1 MLSTQHPRN
10 KYDELKALADKGGVV
25 GIYLMPYLGGAPN
38 QPSKEL
44 VMQHIDH
51 ALKVCGEDHVG
62 IGTDG
67 GIEKVELT
75 PEQEKAFKDDVAH
88 RKAAGVSAPEED
100 RYPYVPDFNGPRK
113 FELIATEL
121 QKRLEPDRQN
131 PELVITSS
139 GVCVLKLAGP
149 SARLAPEAKCQGT
162 TRLAYIS
169 NRLLSVLMALIT
181 DRSNVTF
188 ITPMAEHHISS
199 ENTPG
204 GDKVKNPV

>member
-1 MLSTQHPRN
+1 MNTQGVGVDLSHCGHKTTAEGIAASAKPPLITHTGCNAIHEHPRN
-10 KYDELKALADKGGVV
+10 KYDSELKALADKGGVV

-51 ALKVCGEDHVG
+51 ALKICGEDHVG

-121 QKRLEPDRQN
+121 QKRGYRSATIEK
-131 PELVITSS
+131 
-139 GVCVLKLAGP
+139 VL
-149 SARLAPEAKCQGT
+149 
-162 TRLAYIS
+162 
-169 NRLLSVLMALIT
+169 
-181 DRSNVTF
+181 
-188 ITPMAEHHISS
+188 
-199 ENTPG
+199 G
-204 GDKVKNPV
+204 GNWYRVFGEIWI